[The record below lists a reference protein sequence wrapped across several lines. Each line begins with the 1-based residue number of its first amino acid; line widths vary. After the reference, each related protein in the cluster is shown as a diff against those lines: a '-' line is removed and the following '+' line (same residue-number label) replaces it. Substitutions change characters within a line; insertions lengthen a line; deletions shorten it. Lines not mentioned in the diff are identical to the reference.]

1 MLGRSGRSFGTQR
14 NETVTRPA
22 RHGPTFARMTSHSP
36 ALAAPVGSKYN
47 YGMKTAVSIP
57 DAVYRAGE
65 LLAKRLK
72 LPRSRLYA
80 LALADY
86 VERHADDDITQRLN
100 ASLAAHP
107 AMPDPLMRDAAVRTL
122 ERSEW

>member
-1 MLGRSGRSFGTQR
+1 MQSNDDAFGGTWH
-14 NETVTRPA
+14 EI
-22 RHGPTFARMTSHSP
+22 GRMTRVSQV
-36 ALAAPVGSKYN
+36 LAAPVGLRYN

-57 DAVYRAGE
+57 DTVYRAGE
-65 LLAKRLK
+65 VLAKRLK

-86 VERHADDDITQRLN
+86 IERHADDDITRRLN

-107 AMPDPLMRDAAVRTL
+107 AGPDPFIRAAAARTL

>member
-1 MLGRSGRSFGTQR
+1 MRRSGGHAFTLH
-14 NETVTRPA
+14 A
-22 RHGPTFARMTSHSP
+22 MTNANT
-36 ALAAPVGSKYN
+36 ALAAPVGLQYN
-47 YGMKTAVSIP
+47 CSMKTAVSIP

-107 AMPDPLMRDAAVRTL
+107 AAADPFIREAASRTL
-122 ERSEW
+122 ERNEW

>member
-1 MLGRSGRSFGTQR
+1 
-14 NETVTRPA
+14 
-22 RHGPTFARMTSHSP
+22 
-36 ALAAPVGSKYN
+36 
-47 YGMKTAVSIP
+47 MKTAISLP

-86 VERHADDDITQRLN
+86 IERHADDDITQRLN

-107 AMPDPLMRDAAVRTL
+107 AALDPFIRDAATRTL
-122 ERSEW
+122 ERNEW

>member
-1 MLGRSGRSFGTQR
+1 
-14 NETVTRPA
+14 
-22 RHGPTFARMTSHSP
+22 
-36 ALAAPVGSKYN
+36 
-47 YGMKTAVSIP
+47 MKTAVSIP

-100 ASLAAHP
+100 TSLSAHP
-107 AMPDPLMRDAAVRTL
+107 AGSDPFVREAAVRMAQ
-122 ERSEW
+122 RNEW

>member
-1 MLGRSGRSFGTQR
+1 MKSNFAADQR
-14 NETVTRPA
+14 RNARVVTWGAAPAVTRD
-22 RHGPTFARMTSHSP
+22 MTNANT
-36 ALAAPVGSKYN
+36 ALAAPVGLRYN

-86 VERHADDDITQRLN
+86 VERHADEDITQRLN

-107 AMPDPLMRDAAVRTL
+107 AAPDPFMREASSRTL

>member
-1 MLGRSGRSFGTQR
+1 
-14 NETVTRPA
+14 
-22 RHGPTFARMTSHSP
+22 
-36 ALAAPVGSKYN
+36 
-47 YGMKTAVSIP
+47 MKTAVSIP

-86 VERHADDDITQRLN
+86 VERHADDDVTQRLN
-100 ASLAAHP
+100 ASLAALP
-107 AMPDPLMRDAAVRTL
+107 ATADPFIREAAARTL
-122 ERSEW
+122 ERNQW